1 MTENRGPSIVTIV
14 GTSRPNSFTGK
25 ALELVND
32 EFAQQGV
39 PVTCFR
45 AEELALNFPGKPET
59 DDAKALKAAVASAT
73 GVVLAT
79 PEYHGSFA
87 GSLKLIIENLGFPSV
102 MSGKP
107 VGLLGVAAG
116 RIGAI
121 KSLEQLRSVCSHV
134 GALPLPGPISIAGVR
149 GLFDDDGRCTDRATE
164 KAIRGV
170 ATGLMDYIH
179 DKICPK
185 HALEQL
191 VRASN
196 GGG

>member
-1 MTENRGPSIVTIV
+1 MTEHKGPSIVTIV
-14 GTSRPNSFTGK
+14 GTSRPNSFTAK

-32 EFAQQGV
+32 ELVQQGV
-39 PVTCFR
+39 EVTCLR
-45 AEELALNFPGKPET
+45 AEEMVLNFPGQPET
-59 DDAKALKAAVASAT
+59 DDAGALKEVVAGAT
-73 GVVLAT
+73 ALVLAT

-134 GALPLPGPISIAGVR
+134 GALPLPGPISLAGVR
-149 GLFDDDGRCTDRATE
+149 GLFDEDGRCTDPATE
-164 KAIRGV
+164 KAVRGV
-170 ATGLMDYIH
+170 AISLMDYIH

-191 VRASN
+191 VRDGKGPN
-196 GGG
+196 